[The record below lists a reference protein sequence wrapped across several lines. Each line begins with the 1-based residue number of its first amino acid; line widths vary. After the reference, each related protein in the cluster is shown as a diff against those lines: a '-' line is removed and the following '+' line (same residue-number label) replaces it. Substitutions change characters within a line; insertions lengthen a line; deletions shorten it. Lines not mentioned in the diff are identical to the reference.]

1 MINGFDITYNI
12 KVGAN
17 AGMIGMTKEH
27 LGIALS
33 LGIPVLVVVTKID
46 RCPSNILQNTIKE
59 LGTILK
65 SKSCRKIPLFVETDT
80 DVVMTAVSDNKNQLF
95 MKRKTEGKDNIVFN
109 SSYIIL
115 IVDKKNYSKILLANV
130 FVQFS
135 K

>member
-1 MINGFDITYNI
+1 MFIDLDIAYNI

-46 RCPSNILQNTIKE
+46 RCPPNILQNTIKE
-59 LGTILK
+59 LSTILK

-80 DVVMTAVSDNKNQLF
+80 DVVMTAVSYNKSSNLL
-95 MKRKTEGKDNIVFN
+95 KTEGRKKRGKDNIISVVLYHTH
-109 SSYIIL
+109 YIIVCL
-115 IVDKKNYSKILLANV
+115 
-130 FVQFS
+130 
-135 K
+135 